1 MGLFDSAEEKA
12 RKKKLKEEE
21 KERKRKE
28 FERIMAS
35 NPKVSKDVSLK
46 LQSKKEIKEQEKIR
60 KAVHPS
66 EQRSYPTTPQ
76 YDSNVVCCP
85 KCKSTSITADKK
97 GFSLVKGALGVATVG
112 LYGVIAAGHGK
123 NEVVVTCLKCGH
135 QWKTGK

>member
-35 NPKVSKDVSLK
+35 NPKVSKDVNLK
-46 LQSKKEIKEQEKIR
+46 PQSKKEIKEQEKI
-60 KAVHPS
+60 KTAIHLS

-76 YDSNVVCCP
+76 HDSNVVCCP
-85 KCKSTSITADKK
+85 KCKSTSITANKK

>member
-21 KERKRKE
+21 KERKE

-35 NPKVSKDVSLK
+35 NPKVSKDVNLK
-46 LQSKKEIKEQEKIR
+46 PQSKKEIKEQEKI
-60 KAVHPS
+60 KTAVHPS
-66 EQRSYPTTPQ
+66 EQRSYPTAPQ

-85 KCKSTSITADKK
+85 KCKSTSITANKK

-112 LYGVIAAGHGK
+112 LYGVVAAGHGK
-123 NEVVVTCLKCGH
+123 NKVVVTCLKCGH